1 MNQIVLYN
9 SIIRYL
15 VSSLIF
21 NNMKKNKKDS
31 NFSFD
36 EGSTSTTKIKVVGIG
51 GGGCS
56 IISEISTDL
65 KKVDFVAANTDK
77 RALQG
82 LSRKI
87 KTFHFGEKITHGF
100 GTGMNFELGKSSAQE
115 DKERIKGLFEGQ
127 DMCILVASLGGGTGS
142 GAVSVFAKIAKDMGL
157 ITYGIFTLPFEFEG
171 SKKMDIANEAL
182 KEVKSH
188 LNAITVLPNENI
200 FKIIDKKTPLK
211 EALSI
216 INKNLRESL
225 EGLIETI
232 YNPGIINVDFADLK
246 TILGERGK
254 LAYLNTTVFDANKSI
269 DDAVKK
275 ATLNPFYS
283 YTINGAGSVLFN
295 ITGGENL
302 GLKDVSLISEGVLNL
317 TGKNSKVIF
326 GISKDSKYK
335 DKIRIMILAVGCE
348 ADNVLPEVKKEPV
361 VEKKP
366 KPEVKKVKKEAKTIG
381 IEVRKNALET
391 KKESDD
397 IERDIIN
404 KDEQWETPA
413 FLRRK

>member
-1 MNQIVLYN
+1 
-9 SIIRYL
+9 
-15 VSSLIF
+15 
-21 NNMKKNKKDS
+21 MKKIKKDS
-31 NFSFD
+31 NFSSN
-36 EGSTSTTKIKVVGIG
+36 EGSTSTTKIKVIGIG

-65 KKVDFVAANTDK
+65 RRVDFVAANTDK
-77 RALQG
+77 RALKE
-82 LSRKI
+82 LSK
-87 KTFHFGEKITHGF
+87 KTKVFNFGEKITSGF

-142 GAVSVFAKIAKDMGL
+142 GAVSVFAKMAKDMGL

-171 SKKMDIANEAL
+171 SRKMDIANEAL

-216 INKNLRESL
+216 INKNLQESL

-254 LAYLNTTVFDANKSI
+254 LTYLNTTLFDANKSI

-275 ATLNPFYS
+275 TTLNPFYS

-302 GLKDVSLISEGVLNL
+302 GLKDVSLISEGILNL

-335 DKIRIMILAVGCE
+335 DKVRIMILAVGCE
-348 ADNVLPEVKKEPV
+348 ADNILPEVKKEIVKKEIAKKEVVKKEPV

-366 KPEVKKVKKEAKTIG
+366 KLEIKNVKKEVKKVEV
-381 IEVRKNALET
+381 EVRRNALET
-391 KKESDD
+391 KKESDE